1 MGGYYHRARLAQLS
15 DCYTMTRL
23 LAFVVSIN
31 EYRLVLAITP
41 LTDNAFEY
49 ERMLGTTMTYE

>member
-1 MGGYYHRARLAQLS
+1 
-15 DCYTMTRL
+15 MTRL

-41 LTDNAFEY
+41 LIDNAFEY